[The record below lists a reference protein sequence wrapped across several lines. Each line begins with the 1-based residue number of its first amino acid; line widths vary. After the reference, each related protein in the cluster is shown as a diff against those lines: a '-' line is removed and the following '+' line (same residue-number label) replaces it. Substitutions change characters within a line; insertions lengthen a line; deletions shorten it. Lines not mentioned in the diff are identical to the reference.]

1 LRFFFDNNVSPRIA
15 AAISI
20 LATQEKDEVT
30 YLSKRF
36 PEDALDVQW
45 IPVLA
50 AEGKWII
57 ISGDEAIQRR
67 PAERKVFS
75 DAKLTTFFLA
85 SAWPRAPF
93 WDQAYFM
100 VRWWPRIREFAQH
113 APAGTVVQ
121 IPFGASGKF
130 KETFR

>member
-1 LRFFFDNNVSPRIA
+1 MRFFFDANVSSRIA
-15 AAISI
+15 GAISI

-30 YLSKRF
+30 YLRKRF
-36 PEDALDVQW
+36 AENALDVQW
-45 IPVLA
+45 IPTLA
-50 AEGKWII
+50 KEGNWII

-93 WDQAYFM
+93 WDQAYLM
-100 VRWWPRIREFAQH
+100 VRWWPRITKFAQQ

-121 IPFGASGKF
+121 IPFGANGQF
-130 KETFR
+130 KDTFK